1 MGRCGLA
8 GLLLATSFVWFV
20 VWLRGFAVK
29 LQVRVKMQVQVQVQV
44 QPELA
49 WPVCGLA
56 GRSSIP
62 AAGVVVL
69 SMAGLVQ
76 QMVYMSEA
84 LKQWQ
89 HVVE

>member
-29 LQVRVKMQVQVQVQV
+29 LQVRVKMQVQVQ
-44 QPELA
+44 PELA

-69 SMAGLVQ
+69 SVAGLVQ
-76 QMVYMSEA
+76 QMGV
-84 LKQWQ
+84 
-89 HVVE
+89 HV